1 MYRIFLI
8 TFIACTFLIIPGI
21 SQECRFLQEVDYKMD
36 LDFNLKKHQFDGKQV
51 LKYTNHSK
59 DTLHRIF
66 YHLYFN
72 AFKPD
77 SEMDIMSRTIKDP
90 DKRIGDRIK
99 NLRKSEQGFV
109 DVKSL
114 TMDGKQTDFKVSG
127 TILEV
132 DLPVPILPGKTVKLE
147 MEFLSQIPLQIRR
160 TGRNNAEG
168 IEYSVAQGY
177 PKICGYDEQGWHA
190 NPYIAREFY
199 GPFGNFD
206 VSIKMPSEYIIA
218 ATGVLQ
224 NPEDIGYGYSSEEPE
239 KRDKKLEWHFK
250 AEKVHDFV
258 WAADP
263 DYKHIVHKAYDGTTL
278 RFFYQENDKTK
289 DNWENLPKVMDAV
302 LEYVN
307 TNYGKYPYPEYSF
320 IQGGDGGMEYP
331 MATLIT
337 GERNFASLVGVSI
350 HEMVHS
356 WYQGVIAT
364 NESLYHWM
372 DEGFTNYVSTE
383 AFNHLKK
390 YKLVPGLTED
400 NPQLSSVKGYI
411 NFTKTGLEEAMH
423 THADHFNT
431 NAAYGAASYT
441 KGQAF
446 LEQLRYIVGEEY
458 FKKGMKR
465 YFDEWKFKHPN
476 PNDFFRVMEKTS
488 GMELDWF
495 REYFVETIHTIDYT
509 LKDYGFES
517 IFIERTGRIPMPL
530 DITVTYQDGKTKK
543 YYIPLDIMRGI
554 KNEDG
559 YFNDFKVQKPWSW
572 ANRNY
577 ILYLGESTDNI
588 LKVQIDPSGRLA
600 DVNPSD
606 NSFPRPSFSE
616 EDPTK

>member
-1 MYRIFLI
+1 MYRIFFI
-8 TFIACTFLIIPGI
+8 TFIAFTFFITPCI
-21 SQECRFLQEVDYKMD
+21 SQECRFLQEVDYKME
-36 LDFNLKKHQFDGKQV
+36 LDVNLKKHQFDGIQKV
-51 LKYTNHSK
+51 KYTNNSK

-90 DKRIGDRIK
+90 DRRIADRIK

-114 TMDGKQTDFKVSG
+114 TMDGKKTDFKVSG

-132 DLPVPILPGKTVKLE
+132 DLHVPILPGKTVKLE

-160 TGRNNAEG
+160 TGRNNSEG

-206 VSIKMPSEYIIA
+206 VTIKMPSEYIIA
-218 ATGVLQ
+218 GTGVLQ
-224 NPEDIGYGYSSEEPE
+224 NPEDIGYGYSSEEPK

-263 DYKHIVHKAYDGTTL
+263 DYKHIVHKAYDGTIL
-278 RFFYQENDKTK
+278 RFFYQENEKTK

-383 AFNHLKK
+383 VFNHLKK
-390 YKLVPGLTED
+390 YKLIPGITED

-411 NFTKTGLEEAMH
+411 NFTKTGLEEAMS
-423 THADHFNT
+423 THADHFNS

-446 LEQLRYIVGEEY
+446 LEQIRYIVGEEY

-465 YFDEWKFKHPN
+465 YFEEWKFKHPN

-495 REYFVETIHTIDYT
+495 REYFVETTHTIDYA
-509 LKDYGFES
+509 LKDFGFES
-517 IFIERTGRIPMPL
+517 IIIERVGRIPMPL
-530 DITVTYQDGKTKK
+530 DITVTLENGKTKK
-543 YYIPLDIMRGI
+543 FYIPLDIMRGE
-554 KNEDG
+554 KKEDG
-559 YFNDFKVQKPWSW
+559 YFNDFKIQKPWNW
-572 ANRNY
+572 VNKNY
-577 ILYLGESTDNI
+577 ILNLGENTNMI
-588 LKVQIDPSGRLA
+588 KVQIDISGRMA

-606 NSFPRPSFSE
+606 NNFPRPTFAD